1 MILIKFSYVYLS
13 RCGIRGGYMEM
24 LNFPSDLMEQVY
36 KVFSTRLCANS
47 VGQVVADVMVNPPAP
62 GDPSYQLYNEVRF

>member
-1 MILIKFSYVYLS
+1 
-13 RCGIRGGYMEM
+13 MEM

-47 VGQVVADVMVNPPAP
+47 VGQVVADVMVNPPVP
-62 GDPSYQLYNEVRF
+62 GDPSYQLFNEVRF